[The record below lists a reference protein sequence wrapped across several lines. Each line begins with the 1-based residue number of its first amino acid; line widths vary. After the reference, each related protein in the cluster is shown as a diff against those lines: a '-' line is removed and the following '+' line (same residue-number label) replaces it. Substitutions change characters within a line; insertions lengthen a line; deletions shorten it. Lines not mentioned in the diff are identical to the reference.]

1 MRKTT
6 TIISIILLAAFLLG
20 CQPNWQISLKS
31 NDEEV
36 GVIEPDVLRFYIDGI
51 DDGTESI
58 TVARILFHY
67 GFNLVDQIELID
79 QKDNHYVY
87 DWNDI
92 HDTALIDKNRKV
104 TIENKIIKPKIINV
118 VPSPLAAEITWS
130 IMDIAPT
137 IAQVIGLPPMPGA
150 HGQSRSNS
158 RAGHGVLIFV
168 DGLQNRRLLSLID
181 QGLLPFFKSV
191 GEIHKSFTVY
201 PSITTSSTAALLTST
216 PPYVNGVF
224 GYGFRKTE
232 TKTIFD
238 HALENGRS
246 VVAVEGSG
254 LAFNLRNADIN
265 LNGDRDGD
273 GFTNDNV
280 HKSTLEVIEAGMPDL
295 LFIHFHDVDDQ
306 GHQYGPDSQEY
317 ADAIIQVDGY
327 LSEIVSVLPS
337 DTFIIIFSD
346 HGMQKDPLGPGG
358 NHGYLTKESMIN
370 TIILLEKS
378 ED

>member
-1 MRKTT
+1 MKKTAI
-6 TIISIILLAAFLLG
+6 IISIFLFAVIVSACHPSWHINLE
-20 CQPNWQISLKS
+20 S
-31 NDEEV
+31 NNVEAGIVES
-36 GVIEPDVLRFYIDGI
+36 DVVRFYIEGI
-51 DDGTESI
+51 DDGAESI
-58 TVARILFHY
+58 TVARVLFHY
-67 GFNLVDQIELID
+67 GFKLVDQIELID
-79 QKDNHYVY
+79 DKGIQFIYN
-87 DWNDI
+87 WEDI
-92 HDTALIDKNRKV
+92 HDTALINKDGKV
-104 TIENKIIKPKIINV
+104 TIENETIKPKVINV
-118 VPSPLAAEITWS
+118 TPSSLASEITWS

-137 IAQVIGLPPMPGA
+137 IAQVTGLPPMPGA
-150 HGQSRSNS
+150 HGQPRSQS
-158 RAGHGVLIFV
+158 TARYGVLIFV
-168 DGLQNRRLLSLID
+168 DGLQNEKLLSLID
-181 QGLLPFFKSV
+181 QGLLPFFESA

-201 PSITTSSTAALLTST
+201 PSVTTSSSAALLTST

-238 HALENGRS
+238 HAVENGHS
-246 VVAVEGSG
+246 VIAVEGSG

-295 LFIHFHDVDDQ
+295 LFIHFHDIDDQ
-306 GHQYGPDSQEY
+306 GHQFGPDSQEY
-317 ADAIIQVDGY
+317 ADAIIQVDSY
-327 LSEIVSVLPS
+327 LSEIVSALPS

>member
-1 MRKTT
+1 MKKTIA
-6 TIISIILLAAFLLG
+6 IISIILFAVIISA
-20 CQPNWQISLKS
+20 CQPSWKINLES
-31 NDEEV
+31 NNVTV
-36 GVIEPDVLRFYIDGI
+36 GTVEPDVVRFYIDGI

-58 TVARILFHY
+58 TVARVLFHY
-67 GFNLVDQIELID
+67 GFKLVDQIEFVD
-79 QKDNHYVY
+79 EKDNQHLYNWEDVH
-87 DWNDI
+87 N
-92 HDTALIDKNRKV
+92 TALINKDGKV
-104 TIENKIIKPKIINV
+104 TIENESFKPKSINV
-118 VPSPLAAEITWS
+118 MPSPLASEITWS

-137 IAQVIGLPPMPGA
+137 MAQVLGLPPMPGA

-168 DGLQNRRLLSLID
+168 DGLQNETLHMLIE
-181 QGLLPFFKSV
+181 QGLLPFFENV

-238 HALENGRS
+238 HAVENGRS
-246 VVAVEGSG
+246 VAAVEGSG
-254 LAFNLRNADIN
+254 LAFALRNADVEI
-265 LNGDRDGD
+265 NGDRDGD

-280 HKSTLEVIEAGMPDL
+280 FKNSLEVIEAGMPDL

-306 GHQYGPDSQEY
+306 GHQFGPDSQEY
-317 ADAIIQVDGY
+317 TDAIIQVDSY
-327 LSEIVSVLPS
+327 ISDIVATLPS

-346 HGMQKDPLGPGG
+346 HGMQNDPLGTGG